1 MHTYIYSVRREA
13 RAHVATRAARSS
25 CMWHLRV
32 CALVESLPWGAAS
45 LTDLKVTEAPEARV
59 RDDNARFLFES
70 CRAHLPSD
78 DCFKA
83 LSVWCQEGEGM
94 SLDLR

>member
-45 LTDLKVTEAPEARV
+45 LTDLKVTEAPEAR
-59 RDDNARFLFES
+59 DSPASTSTGATAARAARRAASTLSSALVQSLKDQSRIDLF
-70 CRAHLPSD
+70 
-78 DCFKA
+78 
-83 LSVWCQEGEGM
+83 
-94 SLDLR
+94 